1 MPVATMI
8 RLFLGRPQS
17 RPWLNYSLALIAI
30 LLLSQTLNAQS
41 TSGTVLG
48 TVKETSGAV
57 VPGAA
62 VSLLNTGTNAKSST
76 VTNDTGSYQFVNVE
90 VGTYKVS
97 VEAPGFQKAEFT
109 SFDVGG
115 RETKRLD
122 AQLQIATQSTTI
134 NVESS
139 AAAVIETDTSSIA
152 ETKGS
157 RELVDLP
164 VAITTRSQGS
174 TSAMSTLTA
183 QPGVQT
189 DATGNISVAGTL
201 PTQLSMSI
209 DGISSMGPGSSMQA
223 GGAQALSEMFPSFNA
238 IEEIRIGETINPAEF
253 GGVADITTISKSGSN
268 QVHGGLFEN
277 FQNTDLNA
285 ADFFSHQV
293 NEVKMNNFGI
303 YMGGPVFI
311 PKLYNGHDKT
321 FFFGSFE
328 ALRLPK
334 SQTEIESVP
343 TLAMR
348 SGDLSAYLNPA
359 NGGGANQLTGY
370 PGNIIPASALSAYSQ
385 RVLNTFFPLPNY
397 GTPGAIANNYLANF
411 AIPINSAQFDG
422 RVDQM
427 IGSKNLVFAR
437 YTYKNRRV
445 TGIPTA
451 PAFSNPGTPSLP
463 TVGLNSL
470 PELDEAMT
478 IAWNSTISPTVVNE
492 LRGGFSNSRM
502 SSAYGVTAQGVA
514 SSLGLTG
521 LPSPPPADAS
531 IIPQIVIS
539 GFAPLGNQSQRA
551 NQGTKQLLETLTWT
565 KGKHTMKFGADY
577 RRLHS
582 TMGAAFYNDLEG
594 SYTFNGSVMS
604 ALLGS
609 GSATPLASFLLGY
622 PDNSTIAT
630 TLQPNVNAT
639 AQHYATFAQDD
650 FKVSKNFTLNFGL
663 RWEFHPAFRDAYNN
677 LANFDYNYSSVVNG
691 VEEKGAIIVPG
702 PGTLGIVSPGFAQS
716 IYPTPIVTA
725 ASLGIPAALRWSQK
739 TDFAPRIGFAWR
751 ILDDKTVL
759 RGGYGKYIE
768 ALMTS
773 AAISAWAVESS
784 DVGFFNN
791 SIGSSGKP
799 TYQLPYS
806 WPSDIAQPDSQ
817 SLFQVT
823 NLHYKDPY
831 VQEWNLTLE
840 RDLGQSFG
848 VRLSYDG
855 NHATDLG
862 AGQNLNQPRPNTI
875 GFSNL
880 TSAAFPFP
888 LWQEVYYNDNAG
900 FSNYNAMTVS
910 VNKRMSHG
918 LQMQSSYI
926 YARNQSNLGGNPST
940 PSGGFAGE
948 YGGTL
953 SDPYAPGIDY
963 GNVNYTRRN
972 RFLTTFLYDLPF
984 GKGKMLLNGANGF
997 VDRIVNGWELGGV
1010 LLFQSG
1016 PFMTVSTL
1024 TDPCGCGFN
1033 AFNSTGGRADTV
1045 SGTSPTSGQS
1055 LGQWINPG
1063 AFASPPD
1070 NIGRFGDASPGDVVG
1085 PGTNAVSMSL
1095 IKSIQIKER
1104 LRVQFGAQVAN
1115 LFNHPNFAPPQ
1126 NLTLGVS
1133 GFGAITAMQVAEGAG
1148 PRAIQLTGRITF

>member
-1 MPVATMI
+1 MTATMT
-8 RLFLGRPQS
+8 RLFFGRLRS
-17 RPWLNYSLALIAI
+17 RPRLVCSLALLGA
-30 LLLSQTLNAQS
+30 LLLSQTLNGQS

-48 TVKETSGAV
+48 TVRESSGAV
-57 VPGAA
+57 VQGAA
-62 VSLLNTGTNAKSST
+62 VSLTNAGTNARHST
-76 VTNDTGSYQFVNVE
+76 VTGETGTYQFVNLE
-90 VGTYKVS
+90 VGSYKLS
-97 VEAPGFQKAEFT
+97 VEAPGFRKEEFT
-109 SFDVGG
+109 AFDLNA
-115 RETKRLD
+115 RETKRQD
-122 AQLQIATQSTTI
+122 AELSIASQTTTV
-134 NVESS
+134 NVEAS
-139 AAAVIETDTSSIA
+139 AAVIDTDTSSIS

-189 DATGNISVAGTL
+189 DASGNISVAGTL

-223 GGAQALSEMFPSFNA
+223 GGSQALSEMFPSFNA

-253 GGVADITTISKSGSN
+253 GGVADITTISKAGSN
-268 QVHGGLFEN
+268 HIHGGLFEN
-277 FQNTDLNA
+277 FQNTRLDA
-285 ADFFSHQV
+285 SDFFSHQV
-293 NEVKMNNFGI
+293 NVIKMNNFGI
-303 YMGGPVFI
+303 YMGGPVVI

-334 SQTEIESVP
+334 SQTDLESVP
-343 TLAMR
+343 TVAMR
-348 SGDLSAYLNPA
+348 GGDLSSYLSAA
-359 NGGGANQLTGY
+359 NGGAANQLTGY
-370 PGNIIPASALSAYSQ
+370 PGNIIPASQLNPYAQ
-385 RVLNTFFPLPNY
+385 RVLNTLFPLPNY
-397 GTPGAIANNYLANF
+397 GGPGAIANNYLANF
-411 AIPINSAQFDG
+411 AIPINSAQGDA

-427 IGSKNLVFAR
+427 IGSKNLIFAR

-445 TGIPTA
+445 TGVPTA
-451 PAFSNPGTPSLP
+451 PAFSNPGTPSFP

-470 PELDEAMT
+470 PELDQALA
-478 IAWNSTISPTVVNE
+478 IAWNYTITPTIVNE

-502 SSAYGVTAQGVA
+502 SSTYGVTAQGLA
-514 SSLGLTG
+514 AELGLTG

-539 GFAPLGNQSQRA
+539 GFSPLGNQSQRA
-551 NQGTKQLLETLTWT
+551 NQGTKQLLDTVTWT

-582 TMGAAFYNDLEG
+582 TMGAAFYNDLAG
-594 SYTFNGSVMS
+594 SYSFNGSVLGS
-604 ALLGS
+604 LLG
-609 GSATPLASFLLGY
+609 GGAATPLASFLLGY

-650 FKVSKNFTLNFGL
+650 WKVSSRFTLNFGL

-677 LANFDYNYSSVVNG
+677 LANFDYNYSSTVNG
-691 VEEKGAIIVPG
+691 VPEKGAIILPG

-725 ASLGIPAALRWSQK
+725 QSLGLPAALRYSQK
-739 TDFAPRIGFAWR
+739 TDFAPRIGFAYR
-751 ILDDKTVL
+751 LFDDKTVL

-784 DVGFFNN
+784 DVGFFSN
-791 SIGSSGKP
+791 SIGANGVP
-799 TYQLPYS
+799 TFQLPYS
-806 WPSDIAQPDSQ
+806 WPSNIAQPGSQ

-840 RDLGQSFG
+840 RDLGGSFG
-848 VRLSYDG
+848 VRASYDG
-855 NHATDLG
+855 NHATHLG
-862 AGQNLNQPRPNTI
+862 AGQNLNQPMPNTI
-875 GFSNL
+875 GFANL
-880 TSAAFPFP
+880 PSSAIPFP
-888 LWQEVYYNDNAG
+888 LWQEIYYNNNAG
-900 FSNYNAMTVS
+900 FSNYNAMTLA

-918 LQMQSSYI
+918 LQMQGSYI
-926 YARNQSNLGGNPST
+926 YARNLSNLGGNPST

-972 RFLTTFLYDLPF
+972 RFLATFLYDLPF
-984 GKGKMLLNGANGF
+984 GKGKTLMSGANGF
-997 VDRIVNGWELGGV
+997 VDRVVGGWELAGV

-1016 PFMTVSTL
+1016 PFMTVSAL

-1033 AFNSTGGRADTV
+1033 VFNSTGGRADTV
-1045 SGTSPTSGQS
+1045 SGVSTTAGQS
-1055 LGQWINPG
+1055 IGQWINPA
-1063 AFASPPD
+1063 AFTSAPN
-1070 NIGRFGDASPGDVVG
+1070 NIGRFGDATPGSVVG
-1085 PGTNAVSMSL
+1085 PGTEAVSMSL
-1095 IKSIQIKER
+1095 IKSFQIRESARIQI
-1104 LRVQFGAQVAN
+1104 GAQVAN
-1115 LFNHPNFAPPQ
+1115 LFNHPNFAPPS
-1126 NLTLGVS
+1126 NLTEGVS
-1133 GFGAITAMQVAEGAG
+1133 AFGTLTGLQTAEGAG
-1148 PRAIQLTGRITF
+1148 PRQIQLTGRITF

>member
-1 MPVATMI
+1 MRSLTVRSFFG
-8 RLFLGRPQS
+8 RLHSKPGFVVCIALLAAFLIS
-17 RPWLNYSLALIAI
+17 R
-30 LLLSQTLNAQS
+30 TLNGQS

-48 TVKETSGAV
+48 TVKEGSGAV
-57 VPGAA
+57 VPGAV
-62 VSLLNTGTNAKSST
+62 VSLTNSGTNAKHST
-76 VTNDTGSYQFVNVE
+76 VTNDTGTYQFVNLE
-90 VGTYKVS
+90 VGTYQLT
-97 VEAPGFQKAEFT
+97 VEANGFQKAEFT
-109 SFDVGG
+109 AFDLSA
-115 RETKRLD
+115 RETKRQD
-122 AQLQIATQSTTI
+122 AELRIASQTTTV
-134 NVESS
+134 NVEAS
-139 AAAVIETDTSSIA
+139 AATIETDTSSIA

-157 RELVDLP
+157 RELTDLP
-164 VAITTRSQGS
+164 VAITSRSTGS

-189 DATGNISVAGTL
+189 DASGNISVAGTL

-223 GGAQALSEMFPSFNA
+223 GGAQALSELFPSFNA

-253 GGVADITTISKSGSN
+253 GGVADITTISKAGSN
-268 QVHGGLFEN
+268 HVHGGLFEN
-277 FQNTDLNA
+277 FQNTALNA
-285 ADFFSHQV
+285 SDFFSHEV
-293 NEVKMNNFGI
+293 NVIKMNNFGI
-303 YMGGPVFI
+303 YMGGPVYI

-334 SQTEIESVP
+334 SQTDVESVP

-348 SGDLSAYLNPA
+348 NGDLSSYLSAA
-359 NGGGANQLTGY
+359 NGGAANQLTGF
-370 PGNIIPASALSAYSQ
+370 PGNIIPATMLSSYSQ
-385 RVLNTFFPLPNY
+385 RVLSTFFPLPNY
-397 GTPGAIANNYLANF
+397 GPAGAVANNYLANF
-411 AIPINSAQFDG
+411 AIPINSAQGDA
-422 RVDQM
+422 RVDEM

-451 PAFSNPGTPSLP
+451 PAFANPGTPSLP

-470 PELDEAMT
+470 PELDQALT
-478 IAWNSTISPTVVNE
+478 VAWNYTISPTVVNE
-492 LRGGFSNSRM
+492 LRGGFSNSRLA
-502 SSAYGVTAQGVA
+502 STYGVTAQGVA
-514 SSLGLTG
+514 SALGLTN

-539 GFAPLGNQSQRA
+539 GFSPLGNQSQSA

-565 KGKHTMKFGADY
+565 KGKHTLKFGADY

-604 ALLGS
+604 ALLGN
-609 GSATPLASFLLGY
+609 GAATPLAGFLLGY

-639 AQHYATFAQDD
+639 AQHYALFAQDD
-650 FKVSKNFTLNFGL
+650 YKVTSRFTLNYGL

-691 VEEKGAIIVPG
+691 VEEKGAIFLPG

-725 ASLGIPAALRWSQK
+725 QSLGLPAALRYSQK

-751 ILDDKTVL
+751 IFDDKTVL

-791 SIGSSGKP
+791 SLGSNGLP
-799 TYQLPYS
+799 IYQLPYS
-806 WPSDIAQPDSQ
+806 WPSNIAQPDSQ

-823 NLHYKDPY
+823 NIHYKDPY
-831 VQEWNLTLE
+831 VQEWDVTLE
-840 RDLGQSFG
+840 RDLGNSLG
-848 VRLSYDG
+848 VRVSYDG
-855 NHATDLG
+855 NHATHLG
-862 AGQNLNQPRPNTI
+862 AGQNMNQPMPNTI
-875 GFSNL
+875 GFGNL
-880 TSAAFPFP
+880 PSSAFPFP
-888 LWQEVYYNDNAG
+888 LWQEIYYNDNAG
-900 FSNYNAMTVS
+900 FSNYNAATVS
-910 VNKRMSHG
+910 VNKRMSNG
-918 LQMQSSYI
+918 LQMQSSFI
-926 YARNQSNLGGNPST
+926 YARNLSNLGGNPST

-963 GNVNYTRRN
+963 GDVNFTRRY

-984 GKGKMLLNGANGF
+984 GKGKTFLNGANGF
-997 VDRIVNGWELGGV
+997 VDRVVNGWELAGV

-1045 SGTSPTSGQS
+1045 PGVSRTAGQS
-1055 LGQWINPG
+1055 IGQWINPA
-1063 AFASPPD
+1063 AFTSPPD
-1070 NIGRFGDASPGDVVG
+1070 AIGRFGDSSAGNVVG
-1085 PGTNAVSMSL
+1085 PGTDAVSMSL
-1095 IKSIQIKER
+1095 IKSIQIKESA
-1104 LRVQFGAQVAN
+1104 RVQFGAQVAN

-1126 NLTLGVS
+1126 TLTVGVA
-1133 GFGAITAMQVAEGAG
+1133 GFGQLTALQTAEGAG
-1148 PRAIQLTGRITF
+1148 PRSVQLTGRITF

>member
-1 MPVATMI
+1 MPAKMV
-8 RLFLGRPQS
+8 RPFVPGPHS
-17 RPWLNYSLALIAI
+17 RPTLGCFVALFAALLFCEALNG
-30 LLLSQTLNAQS
+30 QS

-48 TVKETSGAV
+48 TVKESSGAV

-62 VSLLNTGTNAKSST
+62 VSLVNTGTNARHST
-76 VTNDTGSYQFVNVE
+76 VTGDTGTYQFVNLE
-90 VGTYKVS
+90 VGSYKLT
-97 VEAPGFQKAEFT
+97 VEATGFRKEEFT
-109 SFDVGG
+109 SFDLGA
-115 RETKRLD
+115 RETKRQD
-122 AQLQIATQSTTI
+122 AELAIASQTTTV
-134 NVESS
+134 NVEAS
-139 AAAVIETDTSSIA
+139 AAVIDTDTSSVA

-189 DATGNISVAGTL
+189 DSQGNISVAGTL

-253 GGVADITTISKSGSN
+253 GGVADITTISKAGSN
-268 QVHGGLFEN
+268 HIHGGLFEN
-277 FQNTDLNA
+277 FQNTDLDA
-285 ADFFSHQV
+285 SDFFSHQV
-293 NEVKMNNFGI
+293 NQIKMNNFGI
-303 YMGGPVFI
+303 YMGGPVVI
-311 PKLYNGHDKT
+311 PKLYNGRDKT

-334 SQTEIESVP
+334 TQTDVESVP

-348 SGDLSAYLNPA
+348 NGDLSAYLSA
-359 NGGGANQLTGY
+359 VNGGAANQLTGY
-370 PGNIIPASALSAYSQ
+370 PGNIIPASQLNPYSQ
-385 RVLNTFFPLPNY
+385 KVLNAFFPAPNY
-397 GTPGAIANNYLANF
+397 GTPGAISNNYLATF
-411 AIPINSAQFDG
+411 PVPINSAQGDA

-427 IGSKNLVFAR
+427 IGSKNLIFAR

-463 TVGLNSL
+463 AVGLNSL
-470 PELDEAMT
+470 PELDEALA
-478 IAWNSTISPTVVNE
+478 IAWNYTITPTVVNE
-492 LRGGFSNSRM
+492 LRGGFSNSRL
-502 SSAYGVTAQGVA
+502 SSTYGVTAQGVA
-514 SSLGLTG
+514 SELGLTN

-531 IIPQIVIS
+531 IIPQIIIS

-551 NQGTKQLLETLTWT
+551 NQGTKQLLDTLTWT
-565 KGKHTMKFGADY
+565 KGKHTIKFGADY

-582 TMGAAFYNDLEG
+582 TMGAAFFNDLEG
-594 SYTFNGSVMS
+594 SYSFNGSVLGS
-604 ALLGS
+604 LLG
-609 GSATPLASFLLGY
+609 GGAATPLASFLLGY
-622 PDNSTIAT
+622 PDNSTIAD

-639 AQHYATFAQDD
+639 AQHYATFVQDD
-650 FKVSKNFTLNFGL
+650 FKVSSKFTLNFGL
-663 RWEFHPAFRDAYNN
+663 RWEYHPAFRDAYNN

-691 VEEKGAIIVPG
+691 VPEKGAIFVPG
-702 PGTLGIVSPGFAQS
+702 PGTLGIINAGFAQS

-725 ASLGIPAALRWSQK
+725 QSLGLPAALRYSQK

-751 ILDDKTVL
+751 IFDDKTVL

-784 DVGFFNN
+784 DVAFFSN
-791 SIGSSGKP
+791 SIGTNGVPKF
-799 TYQLPYS
+799 QLPYS
-806 WPSDIAQPDSQ
+806 WPSNIAVPDSQ

-840 RDLGQSFG
+840 RDLGKSFG

-862 AGQNLNQPRPNTI
+862 AGQNLNQPMVNTV
-875 GFSNL
+875 GFGNL
-880 TSAAFPFP
+880 PSSAFPFP
-888 LWQEVYYNDNAG
+888 LWQEIYYNNNAG
-900 FSNYNAMTVS
+900 YSNYNAMTIA
-910 VNKRMSHG
+910 VNKRMSNG
-918 LQMQSSYI
+918 LQMQASYI
-926 YARNQSNLGGNPST
+926 YARDLSNLGGNPST
-940 PSGGFAGE
+940 PAGGFAGE

-963 GNVNYTRRN
+963 GNVSFTRRN
-972 RFLTTFLYDLPF
+972 RFLATFLYDLPF
-984 GKGKMLLNGANGF
+984 GKGKMLLGGANGF
-997 VDRIVNGWELGGV
+997 LDRVVNGWELAGV

-1033 AFNSTGGRADTV
+1033 AFNSNGGRADTV
-1045 SGTSPTSGQS
+1045 PGVSPTAGQS
-1055 LGQWINPG
+1055 ISQWINPA
-1063 AFASPPD
+1063 AFTSPPSA
-1070 NIGRFGDASPGDVVG
+1070 IGRFGDSSAGSVVG
-1085 PGTNAVSMSL
+1085 PGTQAVSMSL
-1095 IKSIQIKER
+1095 IKSVQIRESV
-1104 LRVQFGAQVAN
+1104 RVQVGAQVAN
-1115 LFNHPNFAPPQ
+1115 LFNHPNFAPPL
-1126 NLTLGVS
+1126 NLTEGVS
-1133 GFGAITAMQVAEGAG
+1133 GFGALTGLQTAEGAG
-1148 PRAIQLTGRITF
+1148 PRQIQLTGRITF

>member
-1 MPVATMI
+1 MPEMMVCRFI
-8 RLFLGRPQS
+8 RRPFFRPGFACFIALFAAG
-17 RPWLNYSLALIAI
+17 
-30 LLLSQTLNAQS
+30 LLSQALYGQS

-48 TVKETSGAV
+48 TVKESSGAV
-57 VPGAA
+57 VPGAM
-62 VSLLNTGTNAKSST
+62 VTLTNTGTNAKAST
-76 VTNDTGSYQFVNVE
+76 VSNDTGGFQFVNVE
-90 VGTYKVS
+90 VGNYKLDI
-97 VEAPGFQKAEFT
+97 EAPGFQKSEFT
-109 SFDVGG
+109 AFALGG

-122 AQLQIATQSTTI
+122 AQLQIASQTTTI

-152 ETKGS
+152 ETKGA

-189 DATGNISVAGTL
+189 DASGNISVAGTL

-253 GGVADITTISKSGSN
+253 GGVADITTISKAGSN
-268 QVHGGLFEN
+268 NFHGGAFEN
-277 FQNTDLNA
+277 VQNTDFDA

-303 YMGGPVFI
+303 YMGGPVIF
-311 PKLYNGHDKT
+311 PKLYNGRNRT

-334 SQTEIESVP
+334 TLTAIESVP
-343 TLAMR
+343 TAAMR
-348 SGDLSAYLNPA
+348 SGDLSSYLSAA
-359 NGGGANQLTGY
+359 NGGAANQLTGY
-370 PGNIIPASALSAYSQ
+370 PGNIIPTSMLSPYSQ
-385 RVLNTFFPLPNY
+385 RVMNTFYPLPNY
-397 GTPGAIANNYLANF
+397 GPAGAVANNYLATF
-411 AIPINSAQFDG
+411 PVPINSAQGDA

-463 TVGLNSL
+463 AVGLNSL
-470 PELDEAMT
+470 PELDEALAV
-478 IAWNSTISPTVVNE
+478 AWNYTISPTVVNE

-502 SSAYGVTAQGVA
+502 SSTYGVTAQGVA
-514 SSLGLTG
+514 NSLGLTN
-521 LPSPPPADAS
+521 LPSPPPAGAD
-531 IIPQIVIS
+531 IIPQIVIA
-539 GFAPLGNQSQRA
+539 GFSPLGNQSQNA
-551 NQGTKQLLETLTWT
+551 NQGTKQLLDTLTWT
-565 KGKHTMKFGADY
+565 KGKHTLKFGADY

-582 TMGAAFYNDLEG
+582 TMGAAFFNNLEG
-594 SYTFNGSVMS
+594 NYTFNGSVMS
-604 ALLGS
+604 SLLGN
-609 GSATPLASFLLGY
+609 GSATPIAGFLLGY

-650 FKVSKNFTLNFGL
+650 FKVSKNLTLNFGL
-663 RWEFHPAFRDAYNN
+663 RWEYHPAFRDGYNN
-677 LANFDYNYSSVVNG
+677 LANFDYNYSSTVNG
-691 VEEKGAIIVPG
+691 VEEKGAVIVPG
-702 PGTLGIVSPGFAQS
+702 PGTLGFVSPGFAQS
-716 IYPTPIVTA
+716 IYPTPILTA
-725 ASLGIPAALRWSQK
+725 QSVGIPAALRWSQK
-739 TDFAPRIGFAWR
+739 TDFAPRVGFAYR
-751 ILDDKTVL
+751 IFDDKTVL
-759 RGGYGKYIE
+759 RGGYGRYIE

-773 AAISAWAVESS
+773 AAISAWAVTAS
-784 DVGFFNN
+784 DVAFFNN
-791 SIGSSGKP
+791 SIGSNGVP

-806 WPSDIAQPDSQ
+806 WPSNIAQPDTQ
-817 SLFQVT
+817 SFFQVT

-831 VQEWNLTLE
+831 VQEWDLTLE
-840 RDLGQSFG
+840 RDLGRNLG
-848 VRLSYDG
+848 VRVSYDG
-855 NHATDLG
+855 NHASNLG
-862 AGQNLNQPRPNTI
+862 TGQNMNQPMPNTV
-875 GFSNL
+875 GFGNL
-880 TSAAFPFP
+880 PSSAFPFP
-888 LWQEVYYNDNAG
+888 LWQEIYYNNNSG
-900 FSNYNAMTVS
+900 FSNYNAATVS
-910 VNKRMSHG
+910 VNKRMSNG
-918 LQMQSSYI
+918 LQVQSSFI
-926 YARNQSNLGGNPST
+926 YTRNLSNLGGNPST
-940 PSGGFAGE
+940 PAGGFAGE

-953 SDPYAPGIDY
+953 SNPDQPGLDY
-963 GNVNYTRRN
+963 GNVNFTRRY

-984 GKGKMLLNGANGF
+984 GKGKTFLNGSNGF
-997 VDRIVNGWELGGV
+997 VNGVLGGWELAGV

-1045 SGTSPTSGQS
+1045 SGVSPTSGQS
-1055 LGQWINPG
+1055 IGQWINPL
-1063 AFASPPD
+1063 AFASPASA
-1070 NIGRFGDASPGDVVG
+1070 IGRFGDSSPGSVVG
-1085 PGTNAVSMSL
+1085 PGTEAVSMSL
-1095 IKSIQIKER
+1095 IKSFQIKESI
-1104 LRVQFGAQVAN
+1104 RVQVGAQVAN
-1115 LFNHPNFAPPQ
+1115 LGNHPNFAPPS

-1133 GFGAITAMQVAEGAG
+1133 GFGALTALQSAEGAG
-1148 PRAIQLTGRITF
+1148 PRSIQLTGRITF

>member
-1 MPVATMI
+1 MSATMV
-8 RLFLGRPQS
+8 RPFVQGSYS
-17 RPWLNYSLALIAI
+17 RPRFGCFIALLAA
-30 LLLSQTLNAQS
+30 LLLAEALNGQS

-48 TVKETSGAV
+48 TVKESSGAV

-62 VSLLNTGTNAKSST
+62 VNLTNTGTNAKHST
-76 VTNDTGSYQFVNVE
+76 LTSDTGTYQFVNLE
-90 VGTYKVS
+90 VGTYKLT
-97 VEAPGFQKAEFT
+97 VEATGFQKSEFT
-109 SFDVGG
+109 SFDLGA
-115 RETKRLD
+115 RETKRQD
-122 AQLQIATQSTTI
+122 AELKIASQTTTV
-134 NVESS
+134 NVEAS
-139 AAAVIETDTSSIA
+139 AAAIETDTSSVA

-157 RELVDLP
+157 RELTDLP
-164 VAITTRSQGS
+164 VAITSRSTGS

-209 DGISSMGPGSSMQA
+209 DGISSMGPGSSMGA
-223 GGAQALSEMFPSFNA
+223 GGSQALSELFPSFNA

-253 GGVADITTISKSGSN
+253 GGVADITTISKAGSN
-268 QVHGGLFEN
+268 HLHGGLFEN
-277 FQNTDLNA
+277 VQNTNFDA
-285 ADFFSHQV
+285 ADFFSHETNV
-293 NEVKMNNFGI
+293 IKMNNFGI
-303 YMGGPVFI
+303 YMGGPVVI

-334 SQTEIESVP
+334 SQTDIESVP

-348 SGDLSAYLNPA
+348 NGDLSSYLSAA
-359 NGGGANQLTGY
+359 NGGAANQLTGY
-370 PGNIIPASALSAYSQ
+370 PGNIIPASMLSPYSQ
-385 RVLNTFFPLPNY
+385 RVLNTLFPLPNY
-397 GTPGAIANNYLANF
+397 GPAGAVANNYLASF
-411 AIPINSAQFDG
+411 AIPINSAQGDA

-445 TGIPTA
+445 TGIPSA
-451 PAFSNPGTPSLP
+451 PAFSNPGTPSFP

-470 PELDEAMT
+470 PEVDGALT
-478 IAWNSTISPTVVNE
+478 VAWNYTISPTVVNE
-492 LRGGFSNSRM
+492 LRGGFSNSRQL
-502 SSAYGVTAQGVA
+502 STYGVTAQGLA
-514 SSLGLTG
+514 SQLGLTN

-539 GFAPLGNQSQRA
+539 GFSPLGNQSQSA

-565 KGKHTMKFGADY
+565 KGKHTIKFGADY

-582 TMGAAFYNDLEG
+582 TMGAAFYNVLEG

-604 ALLGS
+604 ALLG
-609 GSATPLASFLLGY
+609 GGAATPLASFLLGY

-639 AQHYATFAQDD
+639 AQHYATFVQDD
-650 FKVSKNFTLNFGL
+650 FKVSSRFTLNFGL
-663 RWEFHPAFRDAYNN
+663 RWEYHPAFRDAYNN

-691 VEEKGAIIVPG
+691 VPEKGAIIIPG
-702 PGTLGIVSPGFAQS
+702 PGTFGIVSPGFAQS

-725 ASLGIPAALRWSQK
+725 QSLGLPGALRYSQK

-751 ILDDKTVL
+751 IFDDKTVL

-784 DVGFFNN
+784 DVGFFSN
-791 SIGSSGKP
+791 SFGSNGLP
-799 TYQLPYS
+799 IYQLPYS

-831 VQEWNLTLE
+831 VQEWNVTLE
-840 RDLGQSFG
+840 RDLGANIG
-848 VRLSYDG
+848 LRASYDG
-855 NHATDLG
+855 NHATHLG
-862 AGQNLNQPRPNTI
+862 AGQNMNQPMPNTI
-875 GFSNL
+875 GFGNL
-880 TSAAFPFP
+880 PSSAFPFP
-888 LWQEVYYNDNAG
+888 LWQEIYYNDNAG
-900 FSNYNAMTVS
+900 FSNYNAMTLS
-910 VNKRMSHG
+910 VNKRMSNG
-918 LQMQSSYI
+918 LQFQSSYI
-926 YARNQSNLGGNPST
+926 YARNLSNLGGNPST

-953 SDPYAPGIDY
+953 SNPYAPGTDY
-963 GNVNYTRRN
+963 GNVNFTRRQ
-972 RFLTTFLYDLPF
+972 RFLTTFLYELPF
-984 GKGKMLLNGANGF
+984 GKGKMLLSGANGF
-997 VDRIVNGWELGGV
+997 VDRLVNGWELAGV

-1045 SGTSPTSGQS
+1045 SGANPTQGQS
-1055 LGQWINPG
+1055 IGQWINPA
-1063 AFASPPD
+1063 AFVSPPD
-1070 NIGRFGDASPGDVVG
+1070 AIGRFGDSSPGSVVG
-1085 PGTNAVSMSL
+1085 PGTDAVSMSL
-1095 IKSIQIKER
+1095 IKSFQIRESSRIQ
-1104 LRVQFGAQVAN
+1104 VGAQVAN

-1126 NLTLGVS
+1126 TLTVGVA
-1133 GFGAITAMQVAEGAG
+1133 GFGALTALQTAEGAG
-1148 PRAIQLTGRITF
+1148 PRAIQLTARITF